1 MFKLLG
7 RLANILQIFGRTYCK
22 FANFGEILQMS
33 NILLFGQLFK
43 IKKNVS
49 PENKTKK
56 SPGTAH
62 LNIKQNCF
70 KTRYDGSPVGKLK
83 GTMFE
88 SLPDVQ
94 V

>member
-1 MFKLLG
+1 M
-7 RLANILQIFGRTYCK
+7 
-22 FANFGEILQMS
+22 
-33 NILLFGQLFK
+33 LFE
-43 IKKNVS
+43 NS
-49 PENKTKK
+49 ENKTKK

-94 V
+94 VKNA

>member
-1 MFKLLG
+1 MALNCFNYKNNQLYKRKNRHDIVNFLED
-7 RLANILQIFGRTYCK
+7 IFA
-22 FANFGEILQMS
+22 F
-33 NILLFGQLFK
+33 
-43 IKKNVS
+43 
-49 PENKTKK
+49 
-56 SPGTAH
+56 H